1 MPSKYAKRYSKW
13 LMLFPVLFSQVLFS
27 NLSFSDELRIPVGQQ
42 AQGAVAIDM
51 PAKGINKE
59 RVKQLFGEPL
69 SETPSTG
76 TPPIST
82 WNYQE
87 FTVYFERDTVIHSV
101 RKFQPKAPVNGNKPE
116 QDR

>member
-13 LMLFPVLFSQVLFS
+13 LMLFPILFSQVLFS
-27 NLSFSDELRIPVGQQ
+27 NPSFSDELRIPVGQQ

-69 SETPSTG
+69 SEIPPKG

-101 RKFQPKAPVNGNKPE
+101 RKFQPKAPVNENAVPA
-116 QDR
+116 Q